1 MIPTC
6 NDSNI
11 NRHETEELKLPMEKI
26 HGVEQL
32 VTKLTFTS
40 IAEDCSLPLH
50 HSHVERVPQELPSNI
65 VAPEERSL
73 LLILQ

>member
-1 MIPTC
+1 MIPTYSD
-6 NDSNI
+6 NSVNTQ
-11 NRHETEELKLPMEKI
+11 ETEELKLPMEKI

-32 VTKLTFTS
+32 VTELMFTS
-40 IAEDCSLPLH
+40 IAEDRSLPLH

-73 LLILQ
+73 ALILQ

>member
-6 NDSNI
+6 SDNNVDTQEI
-11 NRHETEELKLPMEKI
+11 EELKLPMEKI

-32 VTKLTFTS
+32 VTELMFTS

-50 HSHVERVPQELPSNI
+50 HSHIERVPQELPSNI
-65 VAPEERSL
+65 VALEEGSL
-73 LLILQ
+73 ALILQ